1 MKPIKITLI
10 TLGSW
15 VMLTIVYAFNFVED
29 VSEKPFEVAL
39 YSFYLTPFVCIIGF
53 ATSLFFYPSWIR
65 ENKILFA
72 CFSLI
77 LVSCS
82 LYIIVYIKLLFLERL
97 FSLI

>member
-15 VMLTIVYAFNFVED
+15 IMLTIVYAFNFIED

-53 ATSLFFYPSWIR
+53 ATSLFFNPSWIR
-65 ENKILFA
+65 DV
-72 CFSLI
+72 CFPLSRT
-77 LVSCS
+77 VSN
-82 LYIIVYIKLLFLERL
+82 
-97 FSLI
+97 